1 MKIVS
6 VKSFAAEQKNDTCA
20 SCHAKAS
27 PITAT
32 FQPGAPFFDHFD
44 LVTLENPDFYP
55 DGRDLGENYTM
66 TSWRMSACVKSGKL
80 DCLKCH
86 TSSGR
91 YRFREEARAND
102 ACLPCHEDKV
112 NNPAPHTHHRVGGEG
127 GKCIR
132 CHMPMTEFALM
143 RRSDHSMRPPSPAA
157 TIAFSSP
164 NACNLCHKDKTAEW
178 ADRAVRQWHK
188 RDYQG
193 PLLEQGRLVQAAR
206 NGNWSRLP
214 DILGYLESKGRD
226 DIFATSLIR
235 LLANCED
242 PRKWP
247 VLRNAVNDP
256 SPLVRSAAA
265 SELKG
270 NLVDPET
277 RLGLFRTAGD
287 ARRLVRIR
295 AAAALG
301 ECPLDFI
308 PPNERNRVESAFREL
323 EEALQSRADDW
334 AAIYSLGN
342 FYLDRNQLDRAR
354 ESFERA
360 GRLRPDA
367 LMPWVNLSIARARL
381 GDNAGAEQA
390 LRKSLE
396 VQPDSAVAR
405 FNLALV
411 EAEKGDIAAAERLLR
426 EALKTEPRMA
436 EAAYNL
442 GVLLGGK
449 GEYREAVQ
457 WCRRA
462 VALRPEEARY
472 AEAVA
477 LYRRQQRQ

>member
-1 MKIVS
+1 MAGIAQCRERPVTTR
-6 VKSFAAEQKNDTCA
+6 SFCGSKRIEGQ
-20 SCHAKAS
+20 
-27 PITAT
+27 
-32 FQPGAPFFDHFD
+32 
-44 LVTLENPDFYP
+44 
-55 DGRDLGENYTM
+55 
-66 TSWRMSACVKSGKL
+66 SGG
-80 DCLKCH
+80 
-86 TSSGR
+86 S
-91 YRFREEARAND
+91 
-102 ACLPCHEDKV
+102 
-112 NNPAPHTHHRVGGEG
+112 
-127 GKCIR
+127 
-132 CHMPMTEFALM
+132 
-143 RRSDHSMRPPSPAA
+143 
-157 TIAFSSP
+157 
-164 NACNLCHKDKTAEW
+164 
-178 ADRAVRQWHK
+178 
-188 RDYQG
+188 
-193 PLLEQGRLVQAAR
+193 
-206 NGNWSRLP
+206 
-214 DILGYLESKGRD
+214 
-226 DIFATSLIR
+226 
-235 LLANCED
+235 
-242 PRKWP
+242 
-247 VLRNAVNDP
+247 
-256 SPLVRSAAA
+256 
-265 SELKG
+265 
-270 NLVDPET
+270 ET
-277 RLGLFRTAGD
+277 RLALFRTAGD

-360 GRLRPDA
+360 GLLRPDA

-472 AEAVA
+472 TEAVA